1 MKKDMQ
7 DNFEARNPPRE
18 EPENPEHTQ
27 GNAEDP
33 DNSSEEERNPMILR
47 NELPPRKSHIE
58 YKVKKEDSWQEAI
71 VINRAGKTTGRNKFW
86 MNIKRVPQEEM
97 KSLNFEEL
105 HEWRIKNE
113 SVLMSRSERH
123 DVLEAKQK
131 ELRNWI
137 DHDIYE
143 EVKDKGQNCIS
154 VTWVITEKTSDGKQI
169 VKARLVARGY
179 EEENKD
185 SLRTD
190 SPTISKDNL

>member
-1 MKKDMQ
+1 MK
-7 DNFEARNPPRE
+7 
-18 EPENPEHTQ
+18 
-27 GNAEDP
+27 
-33 DNSSEEERNPMILR
+33 I
-47 NELPPRKSHIE
+47 
-58 YKVKKEDSWQEAI
+58 KKEDSWQEAI

-86 MNIKRVPQEEM
+86 MNIKRVPQVEM
-97 KSLNFEEL
+97 NSLNFEEL

-123 DVLEAKQK
+123 HVLKAKQK
-131 ELRNWI
+131 ELKNWI
-137 DHDIYE
+137 DHDVYE
-143 EVKDKGQNCIS
+143 EVEDKGQNCIS

-190 SPTISKDNL
+190 SPTISDCRNCYTSLENL

>member
-1 MKKDMQ
+1 MDKIS
-7 DNFEARNPPRE
+7 
-18 EPENPEHTQ
+18 
-27 GNAEDP
+27 GY
-33 DNSSEEERNPMILR
+33 
-47 NELPPRKSHIE
+47 E
-58 YKVKKEDSWQEAI
+58 YRVKKEDSWQEAI
-71 VINRAGKTTGRNKFW
+71 VINRAGKVTGRNKFW

-131 ELRNWI
+131 ELKNWI
-137 DHDIYE
+137 DHDVYE
-143 EVKDKGQNCIS
+143 EVEDKGQNCIS

-179 EEENKD
+179 EEEDKD
-185 SLRTD
+185 SLRTAMMI
-190 SPTISKDNL
+190 TTTEMTN